1 MACGGEERERERVVS
16 EIDMSVGRRREAENS
31 HGRRKRASRIFQLR
45 CFEFVVVFVVVGGGG
60 GVHYLS
66 VNERE
71 GGREGGDGDGEDWG
85 EVLGQKSNQFDLQ
98 AKMLELN

>member
-1 MACGGEERERERVVS
+1 MACGDEERESRLRNRH
-16 EIDMSVGRRREAENS
+16 VGRRREAENS
-31 HGRRKRASRIFQLR
+31 HGRASRIFQLR
-45 CFEFVVVFVVVGGGG
+45 CFEFVVVFVVGGGG

-85 EVLGQKSNQFDLQ
+85 EVLGQESNPFDLQ

>member
-1 MACGGEERERERVVS
+1 MACGGEERES
-16 EIDMSVGRRREAENS
+16 SPKSTCRRTPMGVR
-31 HGRRKRASRIFQLR
+31 GPSRIFQLR
-45 CFEFVVVFVVVGGGG
+45 CFEFVVG

-85 EVLGQKSNQFDLQ
+85 EVLREKSNPSNQQ
-98 AKMLELN
+98 AQV